1 MFKDAFEGFSAAAA
15 ALLVTSPLHA
25 AVLNVGPSQ
34 TYKTI
39 ASAVAASH
47 DGDTISVAAGTY
59 TDDFAEIRTKIS
71 LVAAGGRVTMRA
83 DDDIPNGKGI
93 LITDT
98 DISIT
103 GFTFKGAKVTNGDG
117 ENGAGIRYQSGNL
130 VLSKCYFLNN
140 QEGLLAN
147 PASSGSITINSS
159 EFDHNGDRT
168 GPGAGY
174 THNIY
179 VDQISLLNIQNSYF
193 HDAVIGHEIKSRAAK
208 TIINATRVM
217 DGPTGTSSYSIDLPN
232 GGAATITATS
242 IQQGRRSG
250 NPVIISYGEEGSL
263 QPNSILT
270 VGGNTI
276 LNDLTAH
283 IPTAVVNDTNNTAS
297 ITSNQVWGLTSSQI
311 VTGPANQSGTTY
323 LSTKPHFPTK
333 HPF

>member
-1 MFKDAFEGFSAAAA
+1 MFTDAGRRLLAATTAV
-15 ALLVTSPLHA
+15 LTTSPLHA
-25 AVLNVGPSQ
+25 AILNVGPTQSF
-34 TYKTI
+34 KTI
-39 ASAVAASH
+39 AAAVAASH

-59 TDDFAEIRTKIS
+59 ANDFAEIRTKIS

-83 DDDIPNGKGI
+83 DNDIPNGKGI

-103 GFTFKGAKVTNGDG
+103 GFTFKGAKVTDGDG

-130 VLSKCYFLNN
+130 VLLKCYFRNN

-147 PASSGSITINSS
+147 PSSGSITIDSS

-179 VDQISLLNIQNSYF
+179 AGQIALLNIQNSYF

-208 TIINATRVM
+208 TIINATRIM
-217 DGPTGTSSYSIDLPN
+217 DGPTGTASYSIDLPN
-232 GGAATITATS
+232 GGAATITASS

-250 NPVIISYGEEGSL
+250 NPAIISYGEEGSL
-263 QPNSILT
+263 QPNSTLT
-270 VGGNTI
+270 VSGNTI
-276 LNDLTAH
+276 ENDLTDH
-283 IPTAVVNDTNNTAS
+283 IPTAVVNATGNTAT

-323 LSTKPHFPTK
+323 LSKKPHFPTK